1 MQAQEIEAY
10 ARLIAERFQPVRIVL
25 FGSHAQGTPDADSD
39 VDLLVLMEFDGPA
52 QEQAYRIRRAL
63 PRRFPLD
70 LLVRRPADV
79 ARRAAAG
86 DQFLREILT
95 TGRVLHERSGS

>member
-1 MQAQEIEAY
+1 MQTHEIEAY
-10 ARLIAERFQPVRIVL
+10 AQQLVERFQPARIVL
-25 FGSHAQGTPDADSD
+25 FGSHAQGTPSADSD

-52 QEQAYRIRRAL
+52 QEQAYQIRRAL
-63 PRRFPLD
+63 PRSFPLD

-79 ARRAAAG
+79 ARRVAAG
-86 DQFLREILT
+86 DQFLQEILT

>member
-1 MQAQEIEAY
+1 MEAY
-10 ARLIAERFQPVRIVL
+10 AQLIAERFEPVRIVL
-25 FGSHAQGTPDADSD
+25 FGSHAHGTPGVHSD
-39 VDLLVLMEFDGPA
+39 VDLLVLMDFEGPA

-79 ARRAAAG
+79 ARRVAAG
-86 DQFLREILT
+86 DAFLRDILRS
-95 TGRVLHERSGS
+95 GRVLHERADG